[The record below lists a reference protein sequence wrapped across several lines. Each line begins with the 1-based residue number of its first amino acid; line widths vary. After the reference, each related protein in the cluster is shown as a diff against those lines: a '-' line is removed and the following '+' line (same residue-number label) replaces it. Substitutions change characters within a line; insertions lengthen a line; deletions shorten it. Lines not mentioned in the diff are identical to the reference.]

1 MCEEPASA
9 NLPTLFVRGHFR
21 TGLANFEDARILQV
35 TTTTN
40 MYLFLAIIIWAYL
53 FCLEFC
59 ASSQF
64 QYEHCC

>member
-35 TTTTN
+35 TATTN
-40 MYLFLAIIIWAYL
+40 MYLFLAIII
-53 FCLEFC
+53 
-59 ASSQF
+59 
-64 QYEHCC
+64 